1 MKTIIIL
8 LSSLLVFKA
17 IGQDEKLVAAG
28 VLPYT
33 IIDDT
38 VYLLL
43 GYDEDKPGWTDF
55 GGSREMVGSLDDEQR
70 LETPREIAVREFFE
84 ECRMVYE
91 KEEINLNFRPE
102 AYITAVNGIYRSYIV
117 QLPYKPREEIRQALI
132 PVDEKFEIF
141 NEKKDFYW
149 ITLDELKTVIRAGS
163 NRLPNSPN
171 QGIIYKHFYNTL
183 NMILQDD
190 QMDSLFAKEDRR

>member
-1 MKTIIIL
+1 MKGIIAFL
-8 LSSLLVFKA
+8 FGVLTLSGFS
-17 IGQDEKLVAAG
+17 QDDKLVAAG

-33 IIDDT
+33 VKNDT

-43 GYDEDKPGWTDF
+43 GYDADKPGWTDF
-55 GGSREMVGSLDDEQR
+55 GGSREMVGTLDNEQR

-102 AYITAVNGIYRSYIV
+102 AYITAVNGVYRSYVVKI
-117 QLPYKPREEIRQALI
+117 PYKPREEIRQALI
-132 PVDEKFEIF
+132 PVNEKFDIF

-149 ITLDELKTVIRAGS
+149 ISLNELKSVIRSGEKS
-163 NRLPNSPN
+163 LSNSPN

-183 NMILQDD
+183 NKVLQDD
-190 QMDSLFAKEDRR
+190 ELDYFFVRD

>member
-1 MKTIIIL
+1 MKIIIIL
-8 LSSLLVFKA
+8 LSGLLAFSA
-17 IGQDEKLVAAG
+17 SGQDNQIIAAG
-28 VLPYT
+28 ILPYT
-33 IIDDT
+33 IINDT
-38 VYLLL
+38 VYVLL

-55 GGSREMVGSLDDEQR
+55 GGSREMVGTLDNDQR
-70 LETPREIAVREFFE
+70 LETPQEIAVREFFE

-102 AYITAVNGIYRSYIV
+102 AYITAVNGVYRSYVVNI
-117 QLPYKPREEIRQALI
+117 PYKSRQEIRQALI

-149 ITLDELKTVIRAGS
+149 ITLNELKSVIRTGS
-163 NRLPNSPN
+163 NRLSNSPN

-183 NMILQDD
+183 NKILQDD
-190 QMDSLFAKEDRR
+190 QIDYLFVKE

>member
-1 MKTIIIL
+1 MLSGL
-8 LSSLLVFKA
+8 LALNA
-17 IGQDEKLVAAG
+17 NGQDDKLVAAG

-33 IIDDT
+33 VIDDT

-55 GGSREMVGSLDDEQR
+55 GGRREVVGSLDNEKR

-91 KEEINLNFRPE
+91 KEEIDLNFRPE
-102 AYITAVNGIYRSYIV
+102 AYISAVNGVYRSYVVYI
-117 QLPYKPREEIRQALI
+117 PYKSRQEIRQALI
-132 PVDEKFEIF
+132 PVDDKFDIF

-149 ITLDELKTVIRAGS
+149 ITLDELKEVVRSGS
-163 NRLPNSPN
+163 KLLPNSPN

-183 NMILQDD
+183 NKVLQND
-190 QMDSLFAKEDRR
+190 QVDYLFTNE